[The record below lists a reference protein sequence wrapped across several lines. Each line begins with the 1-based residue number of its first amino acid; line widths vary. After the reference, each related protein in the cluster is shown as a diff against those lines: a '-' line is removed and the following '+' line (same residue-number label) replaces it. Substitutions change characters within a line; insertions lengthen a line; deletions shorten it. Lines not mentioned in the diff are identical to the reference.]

1 MIPSGEVYTEATKGN
16 DVTFRYTVNPE
27 YSLNG
32 NPTFT
37 GVTVSADDRK
47 KGYFKMVI
55 EDSDITVTFPV
66 VKNRKIEVG
75 SNPDVESCKI
85 AINSLKK
92 ESEYC
97 APNAKFTITPKRKKG
112 KLAVSARVIASDG
125 TAGEFVNAV
134 DDGFG
139 TVSIELRMPASGDC
153 KVEIKSEAGVS
164 VTAEESENGTLK
176 LYRDCFRK
184 GEKVNFEY
192 PQCTE
197 EIVYTYSRET
207 DIASSVEVKDSCDE
221 LKTSDLV
228 SGYKDT
234 LSGLLSLIGSN
245 LDLVPILGGKESVCG
260 LYYSDGVD
268 SEGEV
273 TKERYYGLEYR
284 VTQGKKLQRTTL
296 FESKLE
302 AAGFTK
308 GTESGTIFGGDTYSK
323 VISVKGEEKTRRLE
337 VGYSATY
344 STLAIA
350 ISHK

>member
-1 MIPSGEVYTEATKGN
+1 M
-16 DVTFRYTVNPE
+16 
-27 YSLNG
+27 
-32 NPTFT
+32 
-37 GVTVSADDRK
+37 
-47 KGYFKMVI
+47 
-55 EDSDITVTFPV
+55 
-66 VKNRKIEVG
+66 
-75 SNPDVESCKI
+75 
-85 AINSLKK
+85 
-92 ESEYC
+92 
-97 APNAKFTITPKRKKG
+97 
-112 KLAVSARVIASDG
+112 
-125 TAGEFVNAV
+125 

-153 KVEIKSEAGVS
+153 KVEIKSKAGVS
-164 VTAEESENGTLK
+164 VTAEESENDTLK

-207 DIASSVEVKDSCDE
+207 DIASSVEVNDSCDE

-245 LDLVPILGGKESVCG
+245 LDLIPILGGKESVCG

-273 TKERYYGLEYR
+273 TKERYYGLKYR

-323 VISVKGEEKTRRLE
+323 VISVKGEEKTRGLE

-350 ISHK
+350 ISLK